1 MRRFASVILFLS
13 CTLLLVACGGSDSEG
28 GGAAVTLYSPET
40 PDMTREIAEAFE
52 EETGTPVNVH
62 YAGTNVLV
70 NQMIAEMDNPEAD
83 VWYGGGGILPFESA
97 IERGFIQAYTPELAE
112 NWDVYQDGIKM
123 RHEDFKWVGMEVF
136 VLGLIYN
143 TDLVDESELPQT
155 WDELLDEK
163 WAGEIQMPNPAASG
177 TATLLVLS
185 QLMDKGEESGW
196 AYFDALVE
204 NVSSFPDSGG
214 APAQAAAAGE
224 ASIGIGFDFMAYQMK
239 DRGES
244 VDFHIPANTPVLVNP
259 AAMIENGPNSEG
271 AEQLID
277 FMLSPKGQQIK
288 ADWFHIPIDPSIEG
302 KSPLT
307 LDSLKDKAMDLD
319 IDWVVENYDRIRNE
333 WRERYQ

>member
-1 MRRFASVILFLS
+1 
-13 CTLLLVACGGSDSEG
+13 
-28 GGAAVTLYSPET
+28 
-40 PDMTREIAEAFE
+40 
-52 EETGTPVNVH
+52 
-62 YAGTNVLV
+62 
-70 NQMIAEMDNPEAD
+70 
-83 VWYGGGGILPFESA
+83 
-97 IERGFIQAYTPELAE
+97 
-112 NWDVYQDGIKM
+112 
-123 RHEDFKWVGMEVF
+123 
-136 VLGLIYN
+136 
-143 TDLVDESELPQT
+143 
-155 WDELLDEK
+155 
-163 WAGEIQMPNPAASG
+163 
-177 TATLLVLS
+177 
-185 QLMDKGEESGW
+185 
-196 AYFDALVE
+196 
-204 NVSSFPDSGG
+204 
-214 APAQAAAAGE
+214 
-224 ASIGIGFDFMAYQMK
+224 MAYQMK